1 MCFYQQIGCFMG
13 FSITSCV
20 FSGAMFIY
28 YCITLASYS
37 EMKNLCNRYETYS
50 RGGYNYYSTEYDD
63 CYLRHGF
70 DRDTAE
76 KVAGLGSCLLILS
89 LVELFLALASSIYC
103 CRAVCCN
110 SAAVENTVSNY
121 QLIMFKAILKS
132 FVVNIFFIHILH
144 QIFLHTYRSLHKNW
158 ELFNIIT
165 HQFFLPAR
173 NFSKY
178 IMWSNMPWLKLG
190 NILGYIAQLI
200 FLNLQI
206 PMINTIK
213 AFA

>member
-13 FSITSCV
+13 VSITFCV

-28 YCITLASYS
+28 NCITLASYS

-76 KVAGLGSCLLILS
+76 KVAGLGSFLLILS
-89 LVELFLALASSIYC
+89 LVELFLALSSSIYC

-121 QLIMFKAILKS
+121 QMIMFKAILKS
-132 FVVNIFFIHILH
+132 FVANIFCIHVLH
-144 QIFLHTYRSLHKNW
+144 QKFLHTYRSFHKNW

-165 HQFFLPAR
+165 HQFFFCPRA
-173 NFSKY
+173 
-178 IMWSNMPWLKLG
+178 
-190 NILGYIAQLI
+190 I
-200 FLNLQI
+200 FLNTSCDQI
-206 PMINTIK
+206 CPG
-213 AFA
+213 

>member
-13 FSITSCV
+13 VSITICV

-28 YCITLASYS
+28 NCITLASYS

-76 KVAGLGSCLLILS
+76 KVAGLGSFLLILS
-89 LVELFLALASSIYC
+89 LVELFLALSSSIYC

-121 QLIMFKAILKS
+121 QMIMFKAILKS
-132 FVVNIFFIHILH
+132 FVANIFCIVTYISSY
-144 QIFLHTYRSLHKNW
+144 IFAY
-158 ELFNIIT
+158 
-165 HQFFLPAR
+165 
-173 NFSKY
+173 
-178 IMWSNMPWLKLG
+178 
-190 NILGYIAQLI
+190 
-200 FLNLQI
+200 
-206 PMINTIK
+206 
-213 AFA
+213 